1 MSTKLSRYEKLLQQP
16 QVRSLLD
23 TIRYAEGTPG
33 EAGYRT
39 QFTGVQ
45 FDPNKKGWAHPREVK
60 GSSSGYRSD
69 AAGAYQFLSPTWDG
83 VKKELGLSDFSPKNQ
98 DIAALRL
105 IERRGAL
112 DPFLKG
118 AKFGEVMNR
127 LSPEWASLP
136 TAKGKSYYGQPVKN
150 LNDLYNYY
158 EQRKQVNVS
167 PVVAVPASAP
177 AVAESPLSKGN
188 ALGSGLLRQ
197 IMGVMPAMRQKQSI
211 LPEILGPSFGELGMT
226 RTPVPADF
234 LHLFMDGGVAG

>member
-16 QVRSLLD
+16 QIRSLLD

-45 FDPNKKGWAHPREVK
+45 FDPNKKGWAHPRQVK

-83 VKKELGLSDFSPKNQ
+83 VQKELGLSDFSPKNQ

-118 AKFGEVMNR
+118 AKFGEIMNR

-136 TAKGKSYYGQPVKN
+136 TNQGKSYYGQPVKK
-150 LNDLYNYY
+150 LGDLYNYY
-158 EQRKQVNVS
+158 EQRKQTSVLPVAAS
-167 PVVAVPASAP
+167 PVVTGQPISTNLSVSEILAPILGGAANASAVEERKSI
-177 AVAESPLSKGN
+177 AN
-188 ALGSGLLRQ
+188 TLLDEIKDEVKASMTQ
-197 IMGVMPAMRQKQSI
+197 NI
-211 LPEILGPSFGELGMT
+211 LKNVFNPFGG
-226 RTPVPADF
+226 F
-234 LHLFMDGGVAG
+234 Q

>member
-1 MSTKLSRYEKLLQQP
+1 MSAKLSRYEKLLQQP

-45 FDPNKKGWAHPREVK
+45 FDPNKRGWVHPRQVK

-83 VKKELGLSDFSPKNQ
+83 VQKELGLSDFSPKNQ

-136 TAKGKSYYGQPVKN
+136 TSQGKSYYGQPVKK
-150 LNDLYNYY
+150 LGDLYNYY
-158 EQRKQVNVS
+158 EQRKQTSVLPVAAS
-167 PVVAVPASAP
+167 PVVTGQPISTNLSVSEILAPILGGAANASAVEERKSI
-177 AVAESPLSKGN
+177 AN
-188 ALGSGLLRQ
+188 TLLDEVKASMTQ
-197 IMGVMPAMRQKQSI
+197 NI
-211 LPEILGPSFGELGMT
+211 LQNVFNPFGG
-226 RTPVPADF
+226 F
-234 LHLFMDGGVAG
+234 Q

>member
-45 FDPNKKGWAHPREVK
+45 FDPNKKGWAHPRQVK

-83 VKKELGLSDFSPKNQ
+83 VQKELGLSDFSPRNQ

-136 TAKGKSYYGQPVKN
+136 TNQGKSYYGQPVKK
-150 LNDLYNYY
+150 LGDLYSYY
-158 EQRKQVNVS
+158 EQRKQTNVLPLAAS
-167 PVVAVPASAP
+167 PVVTSQPTST
-177 AVAESPLSKGN
+177 SLSV
-188 ALGSGLLRQ
+188 S
-197 IMGVMPAMRQKQSI
+197 
-211 LPEILGPSFGELGMT
+211 EILAPILGGAANASVEEKKSIANTLLDEVKSSITENILKNAFNPFGG
-226 RTPVPADF
+226 F
-234 LHLFMDGGVAG
+234 Q

>member
-45 FDPNKKGWAHPREVK
+45 FDPNKKGWAHPRQVK

-83 VKKELGLSDFSPKNQ
+83 VQKELGLSDFSPRNQ

-127 LSPEWASLP
+127 LSPEWASIP
-136 TAKGKSYYGQPVKN
+136 TNQGKSYYGQPVKK
-150 LNDLYNYY
+150 LGDLYSYY
-158 EQRKQVNVS
+158 EQRKQTNVLPLAAP
-167 PVVAVPASAP
+167 PVVTSQPTST
-177 AVAESPLSKGN
+177 SLSV
-188 ALGSGLLRQ
+188 S
-197 IMGVMPAMRQKQSI
+197 
-211 LPEILGPSFGELGMT
+211 EILAPILGGAANASVVKERKSIANTLLDEAKSSITENILKNVFNPFGG
-226 RTPVPADF
+226 F
-234 LHLFMDGGVAG
+234 Q

>member
-45 FDPNKKGWAHPREVK
+45 FDPNKKGWVHPRQVK

-83 VKKELGLSDFSPKNQ
+83 VQKELGLSDFSPRNQ

-118 AKFGEVMNR
+118 AKFGEIMNR

-136 TAKGKSYYGQPVKN
+136 TNQGKSYYGQPVKK
-150 LNDLYNYY
+150 LGDLYNYY
-158 EQRKQVNVS
+158 EQRKQTSVL
-167 PVVAVPASAP
+167 PVAASP
-177 AVAESPLSKGN
+177 AVTGQPISTSLSV
-188 ALGSGLLRQ
+188 S
-197 IMGVMPAMRQKQSI
+197 
-211 LPEILGPSFGELGMT
+211 EILAPILGGAANQNT
-226 RTPVPADF
+226 KRQNAEASDF
-234 LHLFMDGGVAG
+234 LNVFKKHIIEQAINPFGSFNTWI

>member
-45 FDPNKKGWAHPREVK
+45 FDPNKKGWAHPRQVK

-83 VKKELGLSDFSPKNQ
+83 VQKELGLSDFSPRNQ

-127 LSPEWASLP
+127 LSPEWASIP
-136 TAKGKSYYGQPVKN
+136 TNQGKSYYGQPVKK
-150 LNDLYNYY
+150 LGDLYSYY
-158 EQRKQVNVS
+158 EQRKQTNVLPLAAP
-167 PVVAVPASAP
+167 PVVTSQPTST
-177 AVAESPLSKGN
+177 SLSV
-188 ALGSGLLRQ
+188 S
-197 IMGVMPAMRQKQSI
+197 
-211 LPEILGPSFGELGMT
+211 EILAPILGGAANASVVKERKSIANTLLDEVKSSIDEVKSSITENILKNVFNPFGG
-226 RTPVPADF
+226 F
-234 LHLFMDGGVAG
+234 Q

>member
-16 QVRSLLD
+16 QIRSLLD

-45 FDPNKKGWAHPREVK
+45 FDPNKKGWAHPRQVK

-83 VKKELGLSDFSPKNQ
+83 VQKELGLSDFSPRNQ

-118 AKFGEVMNR
+118 AKFGEIMNR

-136 TAKGKSYYGQPVKN
+136 TNEGKSYYGQPVKK
-150 LNDLYNYY
+150 LGDLYNYY
-158 EQRKQVNVS
+158 EQRKQTSVLPVAAS
-167 PVVAVPASAP
+167 PVVTGQPISTNLSVSEILAPILGGAANASAVEERKSI
-177 AVAESPLSKGN
+177 AN
-188 ALGSGLLRQ
+188 TLLDEIKDEVKASMTQ
-197 IMGVMPAMRQKQSI
+197 NI
-211 LPEILGPSFGELGMT
+211 LKNVFNPFGG
-226 RTPVPADF
+226 F
-234 LHLFMDGGVAG
+234 Q

>member
-45 FDPNKKGWAHPREVK
+45 FDPNKKGWAHPRQVK

-83 VKKELGLSDFSPKNQ
+83 VQKELGLSDFSPRNQ

-118 AKFGEVMNR
+118 AKFGEIMNR

-136 TAKGKSYYGQPVKN
+136 TNEGKSYYGQPVKK
-150 LNDLYNYY
+150 LGDLYNYY
-158 EQRKQVNVS
+158 EQRKQTSVLPVAAS
-167 PVVAVPASAP
+167 PVVTGQPISTNLSVSEILAPILGGAANASAVEERKSIANTLLDEVKASMTQNILKNVFNP
-177 AVAESPLSKGN
+177 FG
-188 ALGSGLLRQ
+188 GLQ
-197 IMGVMPAMRQKQSI
+197 
-211 LPEILGPSFGELGMT
+211 
-226 RTPVPADF
+226 
-234 LHLFMDGGVAG
+234 

>member
-1 MSTKLSRYEKLLQQP
+1 MSNKLSRYEKLLQQP

-45 FDPNKKGWAHPREVK
+45 FDPSKKGWSHPRQVK
-60 GSSSGYRSD
+60 GSGSGYKSD
-69 AAGAYQFLSPTWDG
+69 AAGAYQFLSPTWDA
-83 VKKELGLSDFSPKNQ
+83 VQKELGLSDFSPKNQ

-136 TAKGKSYYGQPVKN
+136 TNQGKSYYGQPVKK
-150 LNDLYNYY
+150 LGDLYSYY
-158 EQRKQVNVS
+158 EQRKQANALPVASSPAVIDQPTRTSLSVS
-167 PVVAVPASAP
+167 EILAPILGGAAKASAVEEKKSI
-177 AVAESPLSKGN
+177 ADT
-188 ALGSGLLRQ
+188 LLDD
-197 IMGVMPAMRQKQSI
+197 VKASVTENI
-211 LPEILGPSFGELGMT
+211 LKNVFNPFGG
-226 RTPVPADF
+226 F
-234 LHLFMDGGVAG
+234 Q

>member
-45 FDPNKKGWAHPREVK
+45 FDPNKKGWAHPRQVK

-83 VKKELGLSDFSPKNQ
+83 VQKELGLSDFSPRNQ

-127 LSPEWASLP
+127 LSPEWASIP
-136 TAKGKSYYGQPVKN
+136 TNQGKSYYGQPVKK
-150 LNDLYNYY
+150 LGDLYSYY
-158 EQRKQVNVS
+158 EQRKQTNVLPLAAP
-167 PVVAVPASAP
+167 PVVTSQPTST
-177 AVAESPLSKGN
+177 SLSV
-188 ALGSGLLRQ
+188 S
-197 IMGVMPAMRQKQSI
+197 
-211 LPEILGPSFGELGMT
+211 EILAPILGGAANASVVKERKSIANTLLDEVKSSIKSSITENILKNVFNPFGG
-226 RTPVPADF
+226 F
-234 LHLFMDGGVAG
+234 

>member
-45 FDPNKKGWAHPREVK
+45 FDPNKKGWAHPRQVK

-83 VKKELGLSDFSPKNQ
+83 VQKELGLSDFSPRNQ

-136 TAKGKSYYGQPVKN
+136 TNQGKSYYGQPVKK
-150 LNDLYNYY
+150 LGDLYNYY
-158 EQRKQVNVS
+158 EQRKQANVLPVAAS
-167 PVVAVPASAP
+167 PVVTNQPTNTS
-177 AVAESPLSKGN
+177 LSV
-188 ALGSGLLRQ
+188 S
-197 IMGVMPAMRQKQSI
+197 
-211 LPEILGPSFGELGMT
+211 EILAPILGGAANASVVEERKSVANTLLDKVKSAIASNILNNVFTPFG
-226 RTPVPADF
+226 
-234 LHLFMDGGVAG
+234 

>member
-45 FDPNKKGWAHPREVK
+45 FDPNKRGWAHPRQVK

-83 VKKELGLSDFSPKNQ
+83 VQKELGLSDFSPRNQ

-118 AKFGEVMNR
+118 AKFGEIMNR

-136 TAKGKSYYGQPVKN
+136 TNQGKSYYGQPVKN
-150 LNDLYNYY
+150 LGDLYNYY
-158 EQRKQVNVS
+158 EQRKQTNVL
-167 PVVAVPASAP
+167 PVATAPASTP
-177 AVAESPLSKGN
+177 VATESPSSRGN
-188 ALGSGLLRQ
+188 ALGSGLLRK
-197 IMGVMPAMRQKQSI
+197 IMGMIPAIQQRRSS
-211 LPEILGPSFGELGMT
+211 LPEMFDPFLGEMGMP

-234 LHLFMDGGVAG
+234 LHLFMDKEVTG

>member
-16 QVRSLLD
+16 QIRSLLD

-45 FDPNKKGWAHPREVK
+45 FDPNKKGWAHPRQVK

-83 VKKELGLSDFSPKNQ
+83 VQKELGLSDFSPRNQ

-118 AKFGEVMNR
+118 AKFGEIMNR

-136 TAKGKSYYGQPVKN
+136 TNEGKSYYGQPVKK
-150 LNDLYNYY
+150 LGDLYNYY
-158 EQRKQVNVS
+158 EQRKQTSVLPVAASLVVTGQPISTNLSVS
-167 PVVAVPASAP
+167 EILAPILGGAANASAVEERKSI
-177 AVAESPLSKGN
+177 AN
-188 ALGSGLLRQ
+188 TLLDEVKASMTQ
-197 IMGVMPAMRQKQSI
+197 NI
-211 LPEILGPSFGELGMT
+211 LKNVFNPFGG
-226 RTPVPADF
+226 F
-234 LHLFMDGGVAG
+234 Q